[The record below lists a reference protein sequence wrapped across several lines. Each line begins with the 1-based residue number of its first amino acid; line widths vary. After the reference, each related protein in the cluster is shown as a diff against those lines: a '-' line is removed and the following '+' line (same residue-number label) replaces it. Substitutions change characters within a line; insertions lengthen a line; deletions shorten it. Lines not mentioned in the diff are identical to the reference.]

1 MFLLGFILYE
11 TLHFIDLGG
20 YFLSHVWEVFNYNL
34 FKYFLRFFLFFFF
47 LDPYNLNIGAFNVF
61 PEVSETDFHF
71 FF

>member
-34 FKYFLRFFLFFFF
+34 FKYFLRFFLFLLLGPLSFECW
-47 LDPYNLNIGAFNVF
+47 YI
-61 PEVSETDFHF
+61 
-71 FF
+71 